1 MLGIHRHGDSRACGA
16 TTVVTG
22 QTTVFADGKLVSVDG
37 DPNTDGNG
45 NLVAAC
51 ANVYIGGQALV
62 VIIGNKAGPDGLCIP
77 IGAAHCAPNA
87 SSGSSTVFVGTGN

>member
-1 MLGIHRHGDSRACGA
+1 MPEIHRHGDSRACGA

-22 QTTVFADGKLVSVDG
+22 QQNVFANSLLVSVDG

-45 NLVAAC
+45 TLIAAC
-51 ANVYIGGQALV
+51 AEVYVNRKKV
-62 VIIGNKAGPDGLCIP
+62 VINGNPAGPDGLCIP

-87 SSGSSTVFVGTGN
+87 SSGSSTVSVGS